1 MWTLKKLLGIVV
13 LGLLLS
19 ENVEASM
26 KYLFKTKIKCR
37 YNYVT
42 MGTLSNPY
50 EFVEKFARMEFIA
63 FDNKNL
69 WIYWDDINQDF
80 KGKYNVEF
88 FGKDKII
95 ARVSPNKTISGSI
108 GSIIFAC
115 FLVYELTVYDNKYV
129 NKNTITFDVNNV
141 RNPQIKKIVRSV
153 DNYFSELYFYLS
165 KNWFF

>member
-1 MWTLKKLLGIVV
+1 MV
-13 LGLLLS
+13 LGLFLS

-50 EFVEKFARMEFIA
+50 EFVEKFARMEFMA

-80 KGKYNVEF
+80 NGKYNVEF

-95 ARVSPNKTISGSI
+95 ARVSPNKTITLDRINGEGSRGLNTYRDCKEI
-108 GSIIFAC
+108 RN
-115 FLVYELTVYDNKYV
+115 LPK
-129 NKNTITFDVNNV
+129 KNVKQKF
-141 RNPQIKKIVRSV
+141 
-153 DNYFSELYFYLS
+153 
-165 KNWFF
+165 